1 MTIITAHATERN
13 EGAPVRGAFLD
24 RDGVLIVDTGY
35 LSDPADI
42 RWIDGAQ
49 KALARLAAHGYRLF
63 VATNQS
69 GVARGYFEE
78 AAIGRVHAA
87 MQAALPANAR
97 IDDIAYCPHHPDGS
111 VARFAVAC
119 ECRKP
124 LPGMLNRLIA
134 QHRIDRAGSFLIGDR
149 ASDMA
154 AAASAGI
161 AGFLFPGGDLDQ
173 FVTRMLDAG

>member
-1 MTIITAHATERN
+1 MKIVTAHASERK
-13 EGAPVRGAFLD
+13 EGAPVRGAFFD

-42 RWIDGAQ
+42 RWVDGAQ
-49 KALARLAAHGYRLF
+49 RALARLAGHGYRLF

-87 MQAALPANAR
+87 MQAALPAEAQ
-97 IDDIAYCPHHPDGS
+97 IDDFAYCPHHPEGS
-111 VARFAVAC
+111 VARYAMAC
-119 ECRKP
+119 DCRKP

-134 QHRIDRAGSFLIGDR
+134 QHGIDREDSFLIGDR
-149 ASDMA
+149 GSDMA
-154 AAASAGI
+154 AAAGAGI
-161 AGFLFPGGDLDQ
+161 AGFLFPGGDLDL
-173 FVTRMLDAG
+173 FVTRLLEEK